1 MTFADAAKDG
11 PPDLNTPPSEMEKLV
26 VEASADG
33 GEFTGLVT
41 PKPLAPTDYEGAFA
55 KVYQLAGLDPA
66 KYRILDDTVR
76 FATWQQSKRLE
87 SGERDTVTLYSYRAR
102 FQKVTPADVET
113 EDMAALLAI
122 ARANAKRRPLAKAR
136 ARTRVVA
143 VSDAQIGKVG
153 SRGGTPALL
162 ERHASLM
169 VELDA
174 EMVAVPCQ
182 DALVL
187 DPGDLC
193 EGFENVKSQKHL
205 NDLSHPSQLR
215 VARSLLTESVTVVAA
230 RHKGC
235 RVATV
240 PSNHT
245 AWREGKDYLG
255 KPSDDYGI
263 DVHRAVAEALS
274 RDPRYKHV
282 EWLFPGEWDDSLA
295 IPVRGAVLGMAHGHQ
310 KARPDQ
316 IPDWW
321 KGQTHGTQAIADAT
335 ILVTGHFHHF
345 RAQPSGAIKTESGW
359 RARYW
364 FQAPTMDNGSDW
376 YRNLSGEESEPGIL
390 TFTIDDDGNWDNL
403 KVITAS

>member
-1 MTFADAAKDG
+1 MSFADAAQAG
-11 PPDLNTPPSEMEKLV
+11 PPDLNGPPSEIGKLV
-26 VEASADG
+26 VDASADG

-41 PKPLAPTDYEGAFA
+41 TKPLTPTEYEGAFA
-55 KVYQLAGLDPA
+55 KVYQLAGLDPS

-76 FATWQQSKRLE
+76 FSSWQQSKRLE

-102 FQKVTPADVET
+102 FQKVTQADVET
-113 EDMAALLAI
+113 EDMAGLLAI
-122 ARANAKRRPLAKAR
+122 ARANARRRPPAKA
-136 ARTRVVA
+136 ASRTRVVV
-143 VSDAQIGKVG
+143 VSDPQIGKVG

-162 ERHASLM
+162 ERHATLM
-169 VELDA
+169 AGLDA
-174 EMVAVPCQ
+174 EMMATPCE

-193 EGFENVKSQKHL
+193 EGFENVKSQEHL

-215 VARSLLTESVTVVAA
+215 AARALLTESVTVVAA
-230 RHKGC
+230 RHRAC
-235 RVATV
+235 RVSTV

-245 AWREGKDYLG
+245 AWRKGKDYLG

-263 DVHRAVAEALS
+263 DVHRAVSEALS
-274 RDPRYKHV
+274 RDQRFKHV

-295 IPVRGAVLGMAHGHQ
+295 IPVRGAVVGMAHGHQ
-310 KARPDQ
+310 KTRPDQ

-345 RAQPSGAIKTESGW
+345 RVQPSGAVKTENGW

-403 KVITAS
+403 RVITAS